1 MGRIQNHRHASPMK
15 LFTDLRS
22 LPIRRSGRV
31 GVAVALLAACL
42 GFGGCAAVEAKGNRE
57 MFVRRAPM
65 PTLVPRAE
73 VLKAA
78 QRQAAATEG
87 DFALMG
93 LGRSMEPFYRGG
105 TAVVVHPT
113 SYHMLQSGMAVVYR
127 NRSGGYVAH
136 MLMRKTERGWLVM
149 GLNNPTPDGSLVT
162 ERNVVGIIKHAF
174 VASDT
179 PFQPDVAS
187 QIAAYHRAP
196 HVGIAPKL
204 AR

>member
-1 MGRIQNHRHASPMK
+1 MK
-15 LFTDLRS
+15 FSAHLRS
-22 LPIRRSGRV
+22 LPVRRSVSV
-31 GVAVALLAACL
+31 GVAVALIVGCL
-42 GFGGCAAVEAKGNRE
+42 GFGGCAAVEAKGNRA

-65 PTLVPRAE
+65 PTLVPRAD

-78 QRQAAATEG
+78 QRQAAAEEG

-93 LGRSMEPFYRGG
+93 LGQSMEPFYRGG

-113 SYHMLQSGMAVVYR
+113 SFHMLRSGMAVVYT
-127 NRSGGYVAH
+127 NRSGSYVAH

-149 GLNNPTPDGSLVT
+149 GLNNQTPDGALVT
-162 ERNVVGIIKHAF
+162 ERNLVGIIKHAF
-174 VASDT
+174 TASDT
-179 PFQPDVAS
+179 VFRPDVAS

-196 HVGIAPKL
+196 HSGIARKL